1 MNSLQRLSVPLF
13 ACFITRGATKTRLCT
28 CKNLQSEQ
36 SLSMS
41 KDALRNIALLA
52 FGCVL
57 ITRGLSET
65 SSDNQSP
72 TIEDL
77 VQAQSALL
85 VDAQTGRVLFSRA
98 PDQLHQP
105 ASTIKLLTAL
115 LVAEETGMQG
125 TVKVNYRKISI
136 STPGASMAYLRDG
149 SIHSV
154 RDLTRVMLVRSFNDV
169 ASILAVHVAGSEAEF
184 VRKMQQRARELGA
197 NSTVVRNPHGLPDPQ
212 QLTTARD
219 LLKIFRAVLAHPTLR
234 AFCTEPFATID
245 TINGRITVSNTNKLL
260 GTFPGMGPAKTGYTR
275 SSRHTYAASAT
286 RNGRELL
293 LVLLNSPNKWTDARA
308 LFEYG
313 FALLEGKKPTL
324 AQSTSAPPP
333 AKTVKTTQVIKKA
346 IPVQN
351 SPSMRTTSIDEI
363 LNTQQGVSM
372 QTPPGKTPV
381 Q

>member
-125 TVKVNYRKISI
+125 AVKVNYRKISI

-197 NSTVVRNPHGLPDPQ
+197 NFTVVRNPHGLPDPQ

-234 AFCTEPFATID
+234 AFCTEPYATID

-260 GTFPGMGPAKTGYTR
+260 RTFPGMGPAKTGYTR

>member
-197 NSTVVRNPHGLPDPQ
+197 NFTVVRNPHGLPDPQ

-260 GTFPGMGPAKTGYTR
+260 RTFPGMGPAKTGYTR

-333 AKTVKTTQVIKKA
+333 AKTVKTAQVIKKA